1 MRSSRCSGEQARSKT
16 LAGASWFKRAKAQF
30 KMVQERMQDFDRLI
44 ARFKQFGGM
53 RLVWQ
58 YAKMG
63 VLWLGIKEIIR
74 CILHG
79 RSLKAVYPVVTRLV
93 DQELVNQYDTQSEIA
108 TIREHGS
115 LRYGASAYD
124 NANDNNFS
132 QRRDAENQGST
143 VSLGNNLAESKFS
156 QDNISIPSDNS
167 QSASLRKE
175 QSASSKLRKD
185 SEPAQRLNPEASAED
200 LNQRASAST
209 LNPLNHLEPASATS
223 DLNSEASAEVLNQR
237 SDLLRACSP
246 EHLLERKNSLN
257 SPSGAPIWFCWLQGM
272 ENAPELVK
280 VCLESL
286 RASIRE
292 DIIVLDAQNYTDYV
306 TLPEYVTRKYRKGII
321 PPALFSDMLRLEL
334 LIKYGGTW
342 IDSTVWASPKVGAKD
357 SKCWQAWQKIQE
369 SELFI
374 YRYFN
379 REGRVEGMSNWFI
392 HAEAG
397 NALLKDV
404 RDMLY
409 AYWHDYNCTVEYYIF
424 HLFFSHVAK
433 RYPEMIRKMPKGNSY
448 HALWLR
454 DHVEREISKEDWQKL
469 INNVP
474 FHKLNWRKKVPKN
487 LRGN

>member
-1 MRSSRCSGEQARSKT
+1 
-16 LAGASWFKRAKAQF
+16 
-30 KMVQERMQDFDRLI
+30 MQDFDRLI
-44 ARFKQFGGM
+44 ARFRQFGGM

-79 RSLKAVYPVVTRLV
+79 RSLKAVYPVVTKLV
-93 DQELVNQYDTQSEIA
+93 DQELVNQYDTRSEIA

-124 NANDNNFS
+124 NRLREAPEHRLERKNVNWNGKTTDGSDGHGYNKDNKDN
-132 QRRDAENQGST
+132 
-143 VSLGNNLAESKFS
+143 K
-156 QDNISIPSDNS
+156 DNIELAR
-167 QSASLRKE
+167 SAF
-175 QSASSKLRKD
+175 
-185 SEPAQRLNPEASAED
+185 
-200 LNQRASAST
+200 
-209 LNPLNHLEPASATS
+209 EPASVTS
-223 DLNSEASAEVLNQR
+223 DLNSEASAEILNQR
-237 SDLLRACSP
+237 SA
-246 EHLLERKNSLN
+246 LN

-280 VCLESL
+280 TCLRSL
-286 RASIRE
+286 RENVDAEIM
-292 DIIVLDAQNYTDYV
+292 VLDESNYGEYV
-306 TLPEYVTRKYRKGII
+306 ELPEYIVRKYRKGII

-334 LIKYGGTW
+334 LIRYGGTW
-342 IDSTVWASPKVGAKD
+342 IDSTVWASPEVGAKD

-379 REGRVEGMSNWFI
+379 RESRVEGMSNWFI

-397 NALLKDV
+397 NALLEDV

>member
-1 MRSSRCSGEQARSKT
+1 MK
-16 LAGASWFKRAKAQF
+16 F
-30 KMVQERMQDFDRLI
+30 MQDFDRLI
-44 ARFKQFGGM
+44 ARFRQFGGM

-79 RSLKAVYPVVTRLV
+79 RSLKAVYPVVTKLV
-93 DQELVNQYDTQSEIA
+93 DQELVNKYDTQSEIA

-143 VSLGNNLAESKFS
+143 VSLDNNLAESKLS

-167 QSASLRKE
+167 QS
-175 QSASSKLRKD
+175 
-185 SEPAQRLNPEASAED
+185 
-200 LNQRASAST
+200 
-209 LNPLNHLEPASATS
+209 
-223 DLNSEASAEVLNQR
+223 
-237 SDLLRACSP
+237 
-246 EHLLERKNSLN
+246 
-257 SPSGAPIWFCWLQGM
+257 SPSGSPIWFCWLQGM

-292 DIIVLDAQNYTDYV
+292 DVIVLDAQNYADYV
-306 TLPEYVTRKYRKGII
+306 TLPEYVTRKYKKGII

-342 IDSTVWASPKVGAKD
+342 IDSTVWTSPKVGAKD

-379 REGRVEGMSNWFI
+379 RGGRVEGMSNWFI

-487 LRGN
+487 LIGN

>member
-1 MRSSRCSGEQARSKT
+1 MR
-16 LAGASWFKRAKAQF
+16 
-30 KMVQERMQDFDRLI
+30 DFDRLI

-63 VLWLGIKEIIR
+63 VLWVGIKEIIR

-79 RSLKAVYPVVTRLV
+79 RSLKAVYPVVTKLV

-124 NANDNNFS
+124 NGLREAPEHRLERKNVNWNCNKDNLDN
-132 QRRDAENQGST
+132 
-143 VSLGNNLAESKFS
+143 
-156 QDNISIPSDNS
+156 QDNFELAR
-167 QSASLRKE
+167 SAF
-175 QSASSKLRKD
+175 
-185 SEPAQRLNPEASAED
+185 
-200 LNQRASAST
+200 
-209 LNPLNHLEPASATS
+209 EPASVTS
-223 DLNSEASAEVLNQR
+223 DLNSEASAEILNQR
-237 SDLLRACSP
+237 SD
-246 EHLLERKNSLN
+246 LN

-280 VCLESL
+280 TCLRSL
-286 RASIRE
+286 RENVDAEIM
-292 DIIVLDAQNYTDYV
+292 VLDESNYGEYV
-306 TLPEYVTRKYRKGII
+306 ELPEYIVRKYRKGII
-321 PPALFSDMLRLEL
+321 PHALFSDMLRLEL
-334 LIKYGGTW
+334 LIRYGGTW
-342 IDSTVWASPKVGAKD
+342 IDSTVWTSPKVGAKD

-454 DHVEREISKEDWQKL
+454 DHIDR
-469 INNVP
+469 P
-474 FHKLNWRKKVPKN
+474 FDEKWWENLTDFLHK
-487 LRGN
+487 

>member
-1 MRSSRCSGEQARSKT
+1 LRSSRCSGEQARSKT

-44 ARFKQFGGM
+44 VRFKQFGGM

-79 RSLKAVYPVVTRLV
+79 RSLKAVYPVVTKLV
-93 DQELVNQYDTQSEIA
+93 DQELVNKYDTQSEIA

-132 QRRDAENQGST
+132 QRRDAENQAST
-143 VSLGNNLAESKFS
+143 VSLDNNLAESKLS

-185 SEPAQRLNPEASAED
+185 SEPAQRLSLEASAED
-200 LNQRASAST
+200 LNQRASASA
-209 LNPLNHLEPASATS
+209 LNL
-223 DLNSEASAEVLNQR
+223 LNQR
-237 SDLLRACSP
+237 SD
-246 EHLLERKNSLN
+246 LN

-292 DIIVLDAQNYTDYV
+292 DVIVLDAQNYTDYV
-306 TLPEYVTRKYRKGII
+306 TLPEYVTRKYKKGII

-334 LIKYGGTW
+334 LIRYGGTW
-342 IDSTVWASPKVGAKD
+342 IDSTVWASPEVGAKD

-379 REGRVEGMSNWFI
+379 REGGVEGMSNWFI

>member
-1 MRSSRCSGEQARSKT
+1 MR
-16 LAGASWFKRAKAQF
+16 
-30 KMVQERMQDFDRLI
+30 DFDRLI

-63 VLWLGIKEIIR
+63 VLWVGIKEIIR

-79 RSLKAVYPVVTRLV
+79 RSLKAVYPVVTKLV

-124 NANDNNFS
+124 NRLREAPEHRLERKNVNWNCNKDNLDN
-132 QRRDAENQGST
+132 
-143 VSLGNNLAESKFS
+143 
-156 QDNISIPSDNS
+156 QDNFELAR
-167 QSASLRKE
+167 SAF
-175 QSASSKLRKD
+175 
-185 SEPAQRLNPEASAED
+185 
-200 LNQRASAST
+200 
-209 LNPLNHLEPASATS
+209 EPASVTS
-223 DLNSEASAEVLNQR
+223 DLNSEASAEILNQR
-237 SDLLRACSP
+237 SD
-246 EHLLERKNSLN
+246 LN

-292 DIIVLDAQNYTDYV
+292 DVIVLDAQNYTDYV
-306 TLPEYVTRKYRKGII
+306 TLPEYVTRKYKKGII

-342 IDSTVWASPKVGAKD
+342 IDSTVWTSPKVGAKD
-357 SKCWQAWQKIQE
+357 SKCWKAWQKIQE

-454 DHVEREISKEDWQKL
+454 DHIDRPFDEKWWENL
-469 INNVP
+469 TANVP
-474 FHKLNWRKKVPKN
+474 FHKLNYRKVPKN

>member
-1 MRSSRCSGEQARSKT
+1 MK
-16 LAGASWFKRAKAQF
+16 F
-30 KMVQERMQDFDRLI
+30 MQDFDRLI
-44 ARFKQFGGM
+44 ARFRQFGSM

-79 RSLKAVYPVVTRLV
+79 RSLKAVYPVVTKLV

-143 VSLGNNLAESKFS
+143 VSLDNNLAESKLS

-185 SEPAQRLNPEASAED
+185 SEPAQRLSLEASAED
-200 LNQRASAST
+200 LNQRASASA
-209 LNPLNHLEPASATS
+209 LNL
-223 DLNSEASAEVLNQR
+223 LNQR
-237 SDLLRACSP
+237 SD
-246 EHLLERKNSLN
+246 LN

-306 TLPEYVTRKYRKGII
+306 TLPEYVTRKYKKGII

-342 IDSTVWASPKVGAKD
+342 IDSTVWTSPKVGVKD

-454 DHVEREISKEDWQKL
+454 DHIDRPFDEKWWENL
-469 INNVP
+469 TANVP
-474 FHKLNWRKKVPKN
+474 FHKLNYRKVPKN
-487 LRGN
+487 LRGTYYEPILKGGE

>member
-1 MRSSRCSGEQARSKT
+1 MK
-16 LAGASWFKRAKAQF
+16 F
-30 KMVQERMQDFDRLI
+30 MQDFDRLI
-44 ARFKQFGGM
+44 ARFRQFGGM

-79 RSLKAVYPVVTRLV
+79 RSLKAVYPVVTKLV

-143 VSLGNNLAESKFS
+143 VSLDNNLAESKLS
-156 QDNISIPSDNS
+156 QDNISIPSNNS

-185 SEPAQRLNPEASAED
+185 SEPAQRLSLEASAED
-200 LNQRASAST
+200 LNQRASASA
-209 LNPLNHLEPASATS
+209 LNL
-223 DLNSEASAEVLNQR
+223 LNQR

-292 DIIVLDAQNYTDYV
+292 DIIVLNAQNYTDYV
-306 TLPEYVTRKYRKGII
+306 TLPEYVTRKYKKGII

-334 LIKYGGTW
+334 LIRYGGTW
-342 IDSTVWASPKVGAKD
+342 IDSTVWASPEVGVKD

-454 DHVEREISKEDWQKL
+454 DHIDRPFDEKWWENL
-469 INNVP
+469 TANVP
-474 FHKLNWRKKVPKN
+474 FHKLNYRKVPKN

>member
-1 MRSSRCSGEQARSKT
+1 
-16 LAGASWFKRAKAQF
+16 
-30 KMVQERMQDFDRLI
+30 MVQERMQDFDRLI

-115 LRYGASAYD
+115 LLYGASAYD
-124 NANDNNFS
+124 NEDKVQGTKYKVQERKNVNWNCNKDNLDN
-132 QRRDAENQGST
+132 
-143 VSLGNNLAESKFS
+143 
-156 QDNISIPSDNS
+156 QDNFELAR
-167 QSASLRKE
+167 SAI
-175 QSASSKLRKD
+175 
-185 SEPAQRLNPEASAED
+185 
-200 LNQRASAST
+200 
-209 LNPLNHLEPASATS
+209 EPASATS

-237 SDLLRACSP
+237 SD
-246 EHLLERKNSLN
+246 LN

-286 RASIRE
+286 RASIGG

-306 TLPEYVTRKYRKGII
+306 TLPEYVIRKYKKGII

-334 LIKYGGTW
+334 LIRYGGTW
-342 IDSTVWASPKVGAKD
+342 IDSTVWTSPKVGAKD

-433 RYPEMIRKMPKGNSY
+433 RYPEMIRKMPRGNSY

-474 FHKLNWRKKVPKN
+474 FHKLNWRKKVPKA

>member
-1 MRSSRCSGEQARSKT
+1 
-16 LAGASWFKRAKAQF
+16 
-30 KMVQERMQDFDRLI
+30 MQDFDRLI
-44 ARFKQFGGM
+44 VRFRQFGGM
-53 RLVWQ
+53 RLIWE

-79 RSLKAVYPVVTRLV
+79 RSLKAVYPVVTKLV

-124 NANDNNFS
+124 NGLREAPEHRLERKNVNWNCNKDNLDN
-132 QRRDAENQGST
+132 
-143 VSLGNNLAESKFS
+143 
-156 QDNISIPSDNS
+156 QDNFELAR
-167 QSASLRKE
+167 SAF
-175 QSASSKLRKD
+175 
-185 SEPAQRLNPEASAED
+185 
-200 LNQRASAST
+200 
-209 LNPLNHLEPASATS
+209 EPASATS
-223 DLNSEASAEVLNQR
+223 DLNSEASAEILNQR
-237 SDLLRACSP
+237 SD
-246 EHLLERKNSLN
+246 LN

-280 VCLESL
+280 TCLRSL
-286 RASIRE
+286 RENVDAEIM
-292 DIIVLDAQNYTDYV
+292 VLDESNYGEYV
-306 TLPEYVTRKYRKGII
+306 ELPEYIVRKYRKGII

-342 IDSTVWASPKVGAKD
+342 IDSTVWASPEVGVKE

>member
-1 MRSSRCSGEQARSKT
+1 
-16 LAGASWFKRAKAQF
+16 
-30 KMVQERMQDFDRLI
+30 MQDFDRLI
-44 ARFKQFGGM
+44 ARFRQFGGM

-79 RSLKAVYPVVTRLV
+79 RSLKAVYPVVTRRIDPL
-93 DQELVNQYDTQSEIA
+93 LLSLIG
-108 TIREHGS
+108 RENEHNLPS
-115 LRYGASAYD
+115 LIK
-124 NANDNNFS
+124 
-132 QRRDAENQGST
+132 ENT
-143 VSLGNNLAESKFS
+143 
-156 QDNISIPSDNS
+156 
-167 QSASLRKE
+167 
-175 QSASSKLRKD
+175 QSASSALKGGVGGR
-185 SEPAQRLNPEASAED
+185 
-200 LNQRASAST
+200 
-209 LNPLNHLEPASATS
+209 
-223 DLNSEASAEVLNQR
+223 EVV
-237 SDLLRACSP
+237 
-246 EHLLERKNSLN
+246 
-257 SPSGAPIWFCWLQGM
+257 WFCWLQGM

-280 VCLESL
+280 TCLRSL
-286 RASIRE
+286 RENVDAEIM
-292 DIIVLDAQNYTDYV
+292 VLDESNYGEYV
-306 TLPEYVTRKYRKGII
+306 ELPEYIVRKYRKGII

-334 LIKYGGTW
+334 LIRYGGTW

-454 DHVEREISKEDWQKL
+454 DHIDRPFDEKWWENL
-469 INNVP
+469 TANVP
-474 FHKLNWRKKVPKN
+474 FHKLNYRKVPKN
-487 LRGN
+487 LRGTYYEPILKGGE

>member
-1 MRSSRCSGEQARSKT
+1 
-16 LAGASWFKRAKAQF
+16 
-30 KMVQERMQDFDRLI
+30 
-44 ARFKQFGGM
+44 
-53 RLVWQ
+53 
-58 YAKMG
+58 
-63 VLWLGIKEIIR
+63 
-74 CILHG
+74 
-79 RSLKAVYPVVTRLV
+79 
-93 DQELVNQYDTQSEIA
+93 
-108 TIREHGS
+108 
-115 LRYGASAYD
+115 
-124 NANDNNFS
+124 
-132 QRRDAENQGST
+132 
-143 VSLGNNLAESKFS
+143 
-156 QDNISIPSDNS
+156 
-167 QSASLRKE
+167 
-175 QSASSKLRKD
+175 
-185 SEPAQRLNPEASAED
+185 
-200 LNQRASAST
+200 
-209 LNPLNHLEPASATS
+209 
-223 DLNSEASAEVLNQR
+223 
-237 SDLLRACSP
+237 
-246 EHLLERKNSLN
+246 
-257 SPSGAPIWFCWLQGM
+257 M

-286 RASIRE
+286 RASIGG

-306 TLPEYVTRKYRKGII
+306 TLPEYVTRKYKKGII

-342 IDSTVWASPKVGAKD
+342 IDSTVWTSPKVGVKD

-454 DHVEREISKEDWQKL
+454 DHIDRPFDEKWWENL
-469 INNVP
+469 TANVP
-474 FHKLNWRKKVPKN
+474 FHKLNYRKVPKN
-487 LRGN
+487 LRGTYYEPIIKGGE

>member
-1 MRSSRCSGEQARSKT
+1 MK
-16 LAGASWFKRAKAQF
+16 F
-30 KMVQERMQDFDRLI
+30 MQDFDRLI
-44 ARFKQFGGM
+44 ARFRQFGGM

-79 RSLKAVYPVVTRLV
+79 RSLKAVYPVVTKLV

-132 QRRDAENQGST
+132 QRRDAENQCST
-143 VSLGNNLAESKFS
+143 VSLDNNLAESKLS

-185 SEPAQRLNPEASAED
+185 SEPAQRLSLEASAED
-200 LNQRASAST
+200 LNQRASASA
-209 LNPLNHLEPASATS
+209 LNL
-223 DLNSEASAEVLNQR
+223 LNQR
-237 SDLLRACSP
+237 SD
-246 EHLLERKNSLN
+246 LN

-280 VCLESL
+280 TCLRSL
-286 RASIRE
+286 RENVDAEIK
-292 DIIVLDAQNYTDYV
+292 VLDERNYGEYV
-306 TLPEYVTRKYRKGII
+306 ELPEYIVRKYRKGII

-334 LIKYGGTW
+334 LIRYGGTW
-342 IDSTVWASPKVGAKD
+342 IDSTVWTSPKVGAKD

-454 DHVEREISKEDWQKL
+454 DHIDRPFDEKWWENL
-469 INNVP
+469 TANVP
-474 FHKLNWRKKVPKN
+474 FHKLNYRIVPKN
-487 LRGN
+487 LRGTYYEPILKGGE

>member
-1 MRSSRCSGEQARSKT
+1 MK
-16 LAGASWFKRAKAQF
+16 F
-30 KMVQERMQDFDRLI
+30 MQDFDRLI
-44 ARFKQFGGM
+44 ARFRQFGGM

-79 RSLKAVYPVVTRLV
+79 RSLKAVYPVVTKLV

-124 NANDNNFS
+124 NRLREAPEHRLERKNVNWNCNKDNLDN
-132 QRRDAENQGST
+132 
-143 VSLGNNLAESKFS
+143 
-156 QDNISIPSDNS
+156 QDNFELAR
-167 QSASLRKE
+167 SAF
-175 QSASSKLRKD
+175 
-185 SEPAQRLNPEASAED
+185 
-200 LNQRASAST
+200 
-209 LNPLNHLEPASATS
+209 EPASVTS
-223 DLNSEASAEVLNQR
+223 DLNSEASAEILNQR
-237 SDLLRACSP
+237 SD
-246 EHLLERKNSLN
+246 LN

-292 DIIVLDAQNYTDYV
+292 DIIVLNAQNYTDYV
-306 TLPEYVTRKYRKGII
+306 TLPEYVTRKYKKGII

-334 LIKYGGTW
+334 LIRYGGTW
-342 IDSTVWASPKVGAKD
+342 IDSTVWTSPKVGVKD
-357 SKCWQAWQKIQE
+357 SKCGQAWQKIQE

-454 DHVEREISKEDWQKL
+454 DHIDRPFDEKWWENL
-469 INNVP
+469 TANVP
-474 FHKLNWRKKVPKN
+474 FHKLNYRKVPKN

>member
-1 MRSSRCSGEQARSKT
+1 MREFKT

-44 ARFKQFGGM
+44 VRFRQFGGM

-79 RSLKAVYPVVTRLV
+79 RSLKAVYPVVTKLV
-93 DQELVNQYDTQSEIA
+93 DQELVNKYDTQSEIA

-124 NANDNNFS
+124 NEDKV
-132 QRRDAENQGST
+132 QGT
-143 VSLGNNLAESKFS
+143 KYKVQERKNVNWNCNKNNLDN
-156 QDNISIPSDNS
+156 QDNFELAR
-167 QSASLRKE
+167 SAF
-175 QSASSKLRKD
+175 
-185 SEPAQRLNPEASAED
+185 
-200 LNQRASAST
+200 
-209 LNPLNHLEPASATS
+209 EPASATS
-223 DLNSEASAEVLNQR
+223 DLNS
-237 SDLLRACSP
+237 
-246 EHLLERKNSLN
+246 
-257 SPSGAPIWFCWLQGM
+257 PSGSPIWFCWLQGM

-286 RASIRE
+286 RASIGE

-334 LIKYGGTW
+334 LIRYGGTW
-342 IDSTVWASPKVGAKD
+342 IDSTVWASPKVGVKD

-474 FHKLNWRKKVPKN
+474 FHKLNWRKIVPKN

>member
-1 MRSSRCSGEQARSKT
+1 
-16 LAGASWFKRAKAQF
+16 
-30 KMVQERMQDFDRLI
+30 
-44 ARFKQFGGM
+44 
-53 RLVWQ
+53 
-58 YAKMG
+58 
-63 VLWLGIKEIIR
+63 
-74 CILHG
+74 
-79 RSLKAVYPVVTRLV
+79 
-93 DQELVNQYDTQSEIA
+93 
-108 TIREHGS
+108 
-115 LRYGASAYD
+115 
-124 NANDNNFS
+124 
-132 QRRDAENQGST
+132 
-143 VSLGNNLAESKFS
+143 
-156 QDNISIPSDNS
+156 
-167 QSASLRKE
+167 
-175 QSASSKLRKD
+175 
-185 SEPAQRLNPEASAED
+185 
-200 LNQRASAST
+200 
-209 LNPLNHLEPASATS
+209 
-223 DLNSEASAEVLNQR
+223 
-237 SDLLRACSP
+237 
-246 EHLLERKNSLN
+246 
-257 SPSGAPIWFCWLQGM
+257 M

-280 VCLESL
+280 TCLRSL
-286 RASIRE
+286 RENVDAEIM
-292 DIIVLDAQNYTDYV
+292 VLDESNYGEYV
-306 TLPEYVTRKYRKGII
+306 ELPEYIVRKYRKGII

-334 LIKYGGTW
+334 LIRYGGTW
-342 IDSTVWASPKVGAKD
+342 IDSTVWTSPKVGAKD